1 MDGYQCRTRGLPSIV
16 IRTGPVIE
24 PVKSWV
30 QWFISPTIMNRLTV
44 GLLTLDRLIEPSV
57 KIANRCIY
65 IVDN

>member
-30 QWFISPTIMNRLTV
+30 QWFISPTIMNRLNCRFINIGPFNRTV
-44 GLLTLDRLIEPSV
+44 RENCEPV
-57 KIANRCIY
+57 HIY
-65 IVDN
+65 S